1 MTQATAAQAKAA
13 AGDPLHNST
22 GAEIEAAMKAVC
34 GVVFDVQRMSMHDG
48 PGMRTNVFLKGCPL
62 RCGWCANPES
72 QLPQPQLTLHAAN
85 CIECGQF
92 AEPCTRCVLPAPTP
106 DRTATL
112 SHSSPESLAPHAH
125 TPTPPPKSSLGL
137 SSPHA
142 HVRSSAR
149 LRADFLLGA
158 NWTETEAT
166 ARVDLCPTGALHW
179 VGHWRTAG
187 DVMAEVL
194 RDRPFYGKDGGLTL
208 TGGEPTMQPAMCEAL
223 LWLAKREGIATAM
236 ETCGHTQW
244 AVYMRLLPR
253 LDLLLYD
260 IKHIDPAVHLQYT
273 GVDNSL
279 ILDNLARLAAAGANV
294 RVRIPLIPGFNAE
307 PQTVAAIAEFVRQLP
322 GPVLGIDLLPY
333 HMLGKAKYAALGR
346 PYPWAGHARLSEAE
360 VVACAAAVRA
370 HNLPVTIG
378 G

>member
-1 MTQATAAQAKAA
+1 MTQTTAAKAQAA

-22 GAEIEAAMKAVC
+22 GAEIEAAMQAVR

-85 CIECGQF
+85 CIQCGQF
-92 AEPCTRCVLPAPTP
+92 AEPCTRCALPAPTP
-106 DRTATL
+106 DRTVTL
-112 SHSSPESLAPHAH
+112 SHSSPE
-125 TPTPPPKSSLGL
+125 L
-137 SSPHA
+137 SSAHG

-149 LRADFLLGA
+149 VHAGYLLGA

-166 ARVDLCPTGALHW
+166 ARVDHCPTGALHW
-179 VGHWRTAG
+179 VGHWRTAS
-187 DVMAEVL
+187 DVMAEVR

-260 IKHIDPAVHLQYT
+260 VKHIDPVVHLQYT

-307 PQTVAAIAEFVRQLP
+307 PQTVAAIAEFVRHLP

-333 HMLGKAKYAALGR
+333 HMLGKAKYTALGR
-346 PYPWAGHARLSEAE
+346 TYPWAGHARLSEAE
-360 VVACAAAVRA
+360 VGACAAAVRA
-370 HNLPVTIG
+370 HNLPVAIG